1 MKKFIISIMTAC
13 LLGSCYDLDQY
24 PHDKLSSGTFWQ
36 TEEHAHQGIV
46 GVYAILRNINTFGGY
61 WAYDG
66 LGEISW
72 EDQWMSSIIKGTYD
86 YGNGTV
92 KNRWQNLYEGVA
104 RANTFLCNVESV
116 DMSDELKAQYK
127 GEARFLRAL
136 HYFKLLE
143 LFGGVPLYDETTVIC
158 NDFMNM
164 TKPRSSA
171 EETRQFILDDL
182 QEAINVLPVQWEQS
196 EYGRATRGAA
206 VALRGKVKLYAGDY
220 VGAAAD
226 FEEIVNDPNGR
237 GYGYKL
243 YDNYADLFTPVGDA
257 SEEMIFSVQN
267 MAGVGTDYGMPSG
280 LYMGSRSSF
289 GGGWNNSIPT
299 DILVD
304 MYENRDG
311 TKFNWEDYIP
321 GFTTDKSVQKE
332 TFLAELT
339 DNVVSKYPERRE
351 LLREIYENRDPRLE
365 QTIITPY
372 AQYYGCNGRTPR
384 MMEFVLAPGTNENYG
399 YIRNNRGWYDYLWR
413 KFVPEGDMN
422 GQLNTRE
429 NVPINFPL
437 IRYADVLLMLAECYN
452 EMDRP
457 DEAVA
462 LINQVRQRPS
472 TNMPALNSGPAW
484 LEAHTHDEIFDR
496 IVHERAIELA
506 AEGHRFGDLKRWGM
520 CEEKLNFTYDD
531 ILGMDRYTRVFRER
545 DYLWPIPADEFDRN
559 ENLKGQQNPGW

>member
-143 LFGGVPLYDETTVIC
+143 LFGGVPLYDETTVIS

-243 YDNYADLFTPVGDA
+243 YDNYADLFTPVG
-257 SEEMIFSVQN
+257 
-267 MAGVGTDYGMPSG
+267 
-280 LYMGSRSSF
+280 
-289 GGGWNNSIPT
+289 
-299 DILVD
+299 
-304 MYENRDG
+304 
-311 TKFNWEDYIP
+311 
-321 GFTTDKSVQKE
+321 
-332 TFLAELT
+332 
-339 DNVVSKYPERRE
+339 
-351 LLREIYENRDPRLE
+351 
-365 QTIITPY
+365 
-372 AQYYGCNGRTPR
+372 
-384 MMEFVLAPGTNENYG
+384 
-399 YIRNNRGWYDYLWR
+399 
-413 KFVPEGDMN
+413 
-422 GQLNTRE
+422 
-429 NVPINFPL
+429 
-437 IRYADVLLMLAECYN
+437 
-452 EMDRP
+452 
-457 DEAVA
+457 
-462 LINQVRQRPS
+462 
-472 TNMPALNSGPAW
+472 
-484 LEAHTHDEIFDR
+484 
-496 IVHERAIELA
+496 
-506 AEGHRFGDLKRWGM
+506 
-520 CEEKLNFTYDD
+520 
-531 ILGMDRYTRVFRER
+531 
-545 DYLWPIPADEFDRN
+545 
-559 ENLKGQQNPGW
+559 